1 MLMRTGSTRWGIP
14 GRATLIALLV
24 ALLFVAGAV
33 YKWVDDQGN
42 VHYSDKPPPGRE
54 SQLVTLTP
62 GPTAE
67 QKAQAEQRLQSIR
80 ESAQREASAHEAE
93 RAHELQQQAAQ
104 DSQKAAAALAVQVCA
119 DARVQRMTL
128 DLQVPVYRRGPGGER
143 VFMADA
149 DRPAAKKNLDEA
161 ISTYCSAD
169 PTAAAAQ
176 RQRFLELSLGR
187 RPACIELRDALHDL
201 EARPPRDSAEQ
212 VQRLTERLKTF
223 NCAPVPIEQVWLSQQ
238 DYQLRAPPDD

>member
-1 MLMRTGSTRWGIP
+1 MRTGSTRWGIP

-54 SQLVTLTP
+54 SRLVTLTP

-80 ESAQREASAHEAE
+80 ESAQREATAHEAE

-104 DSQKAAAALAVQVCA
+104 DSQNAAAALAVQVCA

-143 VFMADA
+143 IFMADA
-149 DRPAAKKNLDEA
+149 DRPAAKKRPGRGNLHLLQ
-161 ISTYCSAD
+161 CR
-169 PTAAAAQ
+169 PGRGGCPAAAVPRTVA
-176 RQRFLELSLGR
+176 
-187 RPACIELRDALHDL
+187 RPAAGLHRA
-201 EARPPRDSAEQ
+201 ARRTA
-212 VQRLTERLKTF
+212 
-223 NCAPVPIEQVWLSQQ
+223 
-238 DYQLRAPPDD
+238 

>member
-1 MLMRTGSTRWGIP
+1 MRTGSARWGIP
-14 GRATLIALLV
+14 GRATLIVLLAAL
-24 ALLFVAGAV
+24 FFIAGAV

-42 VHYSDKPPPGRE
+42 VHYSDQPPPGRE
-54 SQLVTLTP
+54 SKVVPLAP

-67 QKAQAEQRLQSIR
+67 QKAQAEQRLKAIR
-80 ESAQREASAHEAE
+80 ESAQREAAAREAEQAHEI
-93 RAHELQQQAAQ
+93 QQQATQ
-104 DSQKAAAALAVQVCA
+104 QSQTAAAALAVQVCA

-143 VFMADA
+143 IFIPDA
-149 DRPAAKKNLDEA
+149 DRHAAKKNLDETIA
-161 ISTYCSAD
+161 TYCSDD

-212 VQRLTERLKTF
+212 VERLTERLRTF
-223 NCAPVPIEQVWLSQQ
+223 NCTPVPVEQVWLSQE
-238 DYQLRAPPDD
+238 DYQLRAPPDE